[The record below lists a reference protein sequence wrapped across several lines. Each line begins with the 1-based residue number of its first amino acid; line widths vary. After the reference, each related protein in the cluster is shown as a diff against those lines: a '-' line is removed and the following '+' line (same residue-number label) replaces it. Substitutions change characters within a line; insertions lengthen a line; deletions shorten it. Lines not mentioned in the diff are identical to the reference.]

1 MGLCN
6 LKKPKLSISLDLMQ
20 KELTSNEDRFCTIFK
35 RNPLQQLS
43 EIKIENIF
51 KDSVLVKTSQI
62 IQFLMNPTLTENDST
77 IVDLLTCD
85 MDLPDYEK
93 ILLFDDKDDDGVIF
107 DQNEKKPEPNTKNK
121 ENPKDFN
128 KNSEKIEGK
137 SLENLIE
144 NDSINI
150 VKKSKIHFK

>member
-1 MGLCN
+1 
-6 LKKPKLSISLDLMQ
+6 MQ

-85 MDLPDYEK
+85 MDLPDYEN

-150 VKKSKIHFK
+150 VKKSKNSF

>member
-62 IQFLMNPTLTENDST
+62 IQFSDESN
-77 IVDLLTCD
+77 
-85 MDLPDYEK
+85 
-93 ILLFDDKDDDGVIF
+93 
-107 DQNEKKPEPNTKNK
+107 
-121 ENPKDFN
+121 
-128 KNSEKIEGK
+128 
-137 SLENLIE
+137 
-144 NDSINI
+144 INR
-150 VKKSKIHFK
+150 K

>member
-1 MGLCN
+1 
-6 LKKPKLSISLDLMQ
+6 
-20 KELTSNEDRFCTIFK
+20 
-35 RNPLQQLS
+35 
-43 EIKIENIF
+43 
-51 KDSVLVKTSQI
+51 
-62 IQFLMNPTLTENDST
+62 MNPTLTENDST

-85 MDLPDYEK
+85 MDLPDYEN

-144 NDSINI
+144 NNSINI

>member
-93 ILLFDDKDDDGVIF
+93 ILLFDVLSQDKDDYGVIF
-107 DQNEKKPEPNTKNK
+107 DQNEKKPNLIPKIRKIPRILIRIRKKLK
-121 ENPKDFN
+121 ENLW
-128 KNSEKIEGK
+128 KI
-137 SLENLIE
+137 SLKMTLLTL
-144 NDSINI
+144 
-150 VKKSKIHFK
+150 

>member
-1 MGLCN
+1 
-6 LKKPKLSISLDLMQ
+6 
-20 KELTSNEDRFCTIFK
+20 
-35 RNPLQQLS
+35 
-43 EIKIENIF
+43 
-51 KDSVLVKTSQI
+51 
-62 IQFLMNPTLTENDST
+62 MNPTLTENDST

>member
-1 MGLCN
+1 
-6 LKKPKLSISLDLMQ
+6 MQ

-85 MDLPDYEK
+85 MDLPDYEN

>member
-150 VKKSKIHFK
+150 VKKSKNSF